1 MLLGAILSMVDI
13 LGGILLIV
21 SAFVPFG
28 ESGFI
33 LTMGAVFLTKGVLL
47 LVYSKFSK
55 EHIDWGS
62 LLDLVTG
69 VLLVLSFYSIYNFIF
84 PVIGIFMIAK
94 GVIKFATSLV

>member
-1 MLLGAILSMVDI
+1 MLLGAILGMVDI

-47 LVYSKFSK
+47 LVYSKFGK

-62 LLDLVTG
+62 LLDLVAGT
-69 VLLVLSFYSIYNFIF
+69 LLVLAFYSVYNFIF

-94 GVIKFATSLV
+94 GVVKLVTSLV